1 MLTSKCRGV
10 PNITDRI
17 GGDLNV
23 SMNQSYQSPL
33 GRVDS
38 RSFQS
43 RMYTDTTGGR
53 ASMLGQINLQLMKEL
68 GCSKRLPG
76 DCTIMNS

>member
-38 RSFQS
+38 RSFRS
-43 RMYTDTTGGR
+43 TIYTGTMGGR
-53 ASMLGQINLQLMKEL
+53 TSMLGQINLQLMEEL

-76 DCTIMNS
+76 DYTIMNS

>member
-43 RMYTDTTGGR
+43 MMYTDTTGGR

-68 GCSKRLPG
+68 GCSKRLPD